1 LRFFVTRTTVALAV
15 VRWPAGALVRVT
27 PTRSRL
33 WARSS
38 AFPARVGVS
47 LPFRAAP
54 AYGR

>member
-47 LPFRAAP
+47 LPLRAAP
-54 AYGR
+54 GYGR